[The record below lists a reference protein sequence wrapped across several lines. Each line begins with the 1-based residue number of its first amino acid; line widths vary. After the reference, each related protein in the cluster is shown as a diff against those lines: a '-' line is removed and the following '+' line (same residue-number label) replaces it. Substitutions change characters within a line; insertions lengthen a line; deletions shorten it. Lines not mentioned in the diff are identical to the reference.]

1 MESAVMKTD
10 KSSVYSRWR
19 NLLERLHF
27 LLDNELERDAIAWLE
42 DGSQFIVEHTGD
54 VKLAQLLGL
63 RVCSVHQVLEAL
75 NFECLDESHWD
86 FSIYRHGCF
95 VRGDPHK
102 IEQIAGYDSL
112 SAEKDVVMPNIAYS
126 SELKPLEVRL
136 SLSDSQSQ
144 SWEVTIAPSV
154 LPRPAFDTGENFHF
168 QESAVFESSMGESSW
183 GDIFDNSEELSDHDM
198 NSPICSVDYSAN
210 NDGDE
215 FSTTRIWTRCRCWV
229 DKGESKPQRH
239 DQEEKAGPQDQGATS
254 SRDMQSECPNRP
266 LGGPRHPTTSFRD
279 AHPVQSA
286 KLLPRV
292 LSYACL
298 RLRDRHAKTTDAC
311 VILVSAIALYVLPC
325 PTVSLPD
332 AGKNTQQPFEA
343 VAAVFAKEASAVG
356 EAAIRCLGALLHPVD
371 FDGVSV
377 PGPSTILAHAT
388 RIRPFF
394 KNLLAD
400 TVAKMD
406 GSTMFATFSP
416 LFLLLQSACQ
426 LARDAHE
433 TGLFAQLG
441 DDFAPYIGSIYE
453 AIEDSFQCGPRD
465 NWMLR
470 KRGLELLTLM
480 LDVFALQ
487 ESAWCS
493 SVGTAKEYFQAQ
505 LRVRSLVLAGRHDSA
520 SVVRE
525 AAIPAAMAFECLEKL
540 CPQSSGELQ
549 SSTSATS
556 YDFVP
561 PKPPAKPDPS
571 LSPSEST
578 ETINEQSFDEHAGDE
593 ALPSHETEDDPVHLM
608 KQSELVRSRSKLYMD
623 HAAAPESGD
632 EVDNPSSQGE
642 KSSEDQHD
650 QVQRKGSSL
659 HKVTLKSSVTEPT
672 RPLQSLAGAMQT
684 VETLKQFVAQQ
695 RAQTRSRR
703 AQHQNIPQISLPK
716 RRLSRTINQNDDN
729 YGESITEQGVSNTAG
744 SLELTR
750 AEAALEAAQ
759 CGEYELAFRLCIVED
774 DLELLRHTMT
784 TIKTPCMANLS
795 TMARNALC
803 TAFLSFLDGDEG
815 ENSSD
820 IWLVL
825 QWLQQWAVD
834 DRRQFE
840 RLDPRV
846 VQALGSK
853 LNDMAMTSAK
863 SSLAAAHV
871 VFLLRI

>member
-1 MESAVMKTD
+1 MMETNFQRRGSGHAAGVGSTKGSLSPKGMIKKKKQDRKT
-10 KSSVYSRWR
+10 KERQAQEIC
-19 NLLERLHF
+19 NLNVLIGR
-27 LLDNELERDAIAWLE
+27 LE
-42 DGSQFIVEHTGD
+42 DRDTQQQAFATLIESLPGLDPSM
-54 VKLAQLLGL
+54 VKEVFALIEKNKTPGRSSTRRMLVLLIA
-63 RVCSVHQVLEAL
+63 AL
-75 NFECLDESHWD
+75 
-86 FSIYRHGCF
+86 
-95 VRGDPHK
+95 
-102 IEQIAGYDSL
+102 
-112 SAEKDVVMPNIAYS
+112 
-126 SELKPLEVRL
+126 
-136 SLSDSQSQ
+136 
-144 SWEVTIAPSV
+144 
-154 LPRPAFDTGENFHF
+154 
-168 QESAVFESSMGESSW
+168 
-183 GDIFDNSEELSDHDM
+183 
-198 NSPICSVDYSAN
+198 
-210 NDGDE
+210 
-215 FSTTRIWTRCRCWV
+215 CRC
-229 DKGESKPQRH
+229 Q
-239 DQEEKAGPQDQGATS
+239 
-254 SRDMQSECPNRP
+254 
-266 LGGPRHPTTSFRD
+266 
-279 AHPVQSA
+279 PVQSA

-433 TGLFAQLG
+433 TGLFTQLG

-505 LRVRSLVLAGRHDSA
+505 LERVRSLVLAGRHDSV

-561 PKPPAKPDPS
+561 PKPPGYAFTGKHWAKPVMNSAHDSHTPTVNEAKPDPS

-578 ETINEQSFDEHAGDE
+578 ETINEQSFDERAGDE
-593 ALPSHETEDDPVHLM
+593 ALPSHETEDDPRAESTHDD
-608 KQSELVRSRSKLYMD
+608 EIFTELYMD

-632 EVDNPSSQGE
+632 EVDNPSSQ
-642 KSSEDQHD
+642 
-650 QVQRKGSSL
+650 
-659 HKVTLKSSVTEPT
+659 EPT

>member
-1 MESAVMKTD
+1 MMETNFQRRGSGHAAGVGSTKGSLSPKGMIKKKKQDRKT
-10 KSSVYSRWR
+10 KERQAQEIC
-19 NLLERLHF
+19 NLNVLIGR
-27 LLDNELERDAIAWLE
+27 LE
-42 DGSQFIVEHTGD
+42 DRDTQQQAFATLIESLPGLDPSM
-54 VKLAQLLGL
+54 VKEVFALIEKNKTPGRSSTRRMLVLLIA
-63 RVCSVHQVLEAL
+63 AL
-75 NFECLDESHWD
+75 
-86 FSIYRHGCF
+86 
-95 VRGDPHK
+95 
-102 IEQIAGYDSL
+102 
-112 SAEKDVVMPNIAYS
+112 
-126 SELKPLEVRL
+126 
-136 SLSDSQSQ
+136 
-144 SWEVTIAPSV
+144 
-154 LPRPAFDTGENFHF
+154 
-168 QESAVFESSMGESSW
+168 
-183 GDIFDNSEELSDHDM
+183 
-198 NSPICSVDYSAN
+198 
-210 NDGDE
+210 
-215 FSTTRIWTRCRCWV
+215 CRC
-229 DKGESKPQRH
+229 Q
-239 DQEEKAGPQDQGATS
+239 
-254 SRDMQSECPNRP
+254 
-266 LGGPRHPTTSFRD
+266 
-279 AHPVQSA
+279 PVQSA

-433 TGLFAQLG
+433 TGLFTQLG

-505 LRVRSLVLAGRHDSA
+505 LERVRSLVLAGRHDSV

-561 PKPPAKPDPS
+561 PKPPGYAFTGKHWAKPVMNSAHDSHTPTVNEAKPDPS

-578 ETINEQSFDEHAGDE
+578 ETINEQSFDERAGDE

-608 KQSELVRSRSKLYMD
+608 KQSELVRSRSSNRKIQEAASNNGTTTQLLPQRAESTHDDEIFTELYMD

-744 SLELTR
+744 SVELTR
-750 AEAALEAAQ
+750 AEAALEAVQ